1 MFVLQNPPNLNME
14 DIRFEEYIYDTNYSL
29 FDLSFVAS
37 LLEDRIQFSLT
48 YNDNLFDLD
57 SIMIMVERYMA
68 LLTAITE
75 NIECKLKDIHFFT
88 SDEMNNYYSC
98 QSAVTQIDDD
108 FDF

>member
-1 MFVLQNPPNLNME
+1 MIIREYQFEELVEELNIEHDSGRNPLFNVMFVLQNPPNLNME

-68 LLTAITE
+68 
-75 NIECKLKDIHFFT
+75 
-88 SDEMNNYYSC
+88 S
-98 QSAVTQIDDD
+98 
-108 FDF
+108 